1 MSNEA
6 IGAIGYLVWF
16 LILFIGN
23 LWYTRSRFGRL
34 RWDVAFYYAG
44 AALMATGFIHAIGYV
59 IYLATIQ
66 YK

>member
-6 IGAIGYLVWF
+6 IGALGYLGWF

-23 LWYTRSRFGRL
+23 LWYTKSRFGRL

-44 AALMATGFIHAIGYV
+44 FAILITGLVNAIWYL
-59 IYLATIQ
+59 IFLATIQ

>member
-6 IGAIGYLVWF
+6 IGALGYLGWF

-23 LWYTRSRFGRL
+23 LWYSKSRFGRL
-34 RWDVAFYYAG
+34 RWDVAFYWAG
-44 AALMATGFIHAIGYV
+44 LWLVGTAVLHAIGYG
-59 IYLATIQ
+59 IFLATIN